1 MKNSPSNFNIFYF
14 KSPHNI
20 TPPNVSFFCQHVST
34 KLNLL
39 YISTT
44 HDLKDLCNFSHPCVR
59 FVRSIPSFKDR
70 RVAPLKVSKST
81 ELILSSIT
89 DILLRRLSNRT
100 SPPHHCLNIN
110 VNIPSRSH
118 RPKQPNK
125 QTKKYRSCQ
134 IHESNTTG

>member
-1 MKNSPSNFNIFYF
+1 MHIFWKIVSQKCITEKSPSNFDTFSF

-34 KLNLL
+34 KLYLL

-44 HDLKDLCNFSHPCVR
+44 HDLKDLLNFSHPCMR
-59 FVRSIPSFKDR
+59 FVRCILSFKDR
-70 RVAPLKVSKST
+70 RVAPLKVSKIT
-81 ELILSSIT
+81 ELIFSSIT

-110 VNIPSRSH
+110 VNIPSCRH
-118 RPKQPNK
+118 RLPK
-125 QTKKYRSCQ
+125 
-134 IHESNTTG
+134 